1 MKRKPLPAKSR
12 LAAFIELTKPR
23 ITVLI
28 LISTALG
35 YYLGENDAINYLNFF
50 YTIFGTALLSGGA
63 GAINH
68 YIEKDLDVLMDRT
81 KSRPIPAGLITSET
95 ALYFG
100 IIQSLIGVIMLW
112 LFVNTLTAILGLATI
127 TLYLFVYTPLKKI
140 TWLNTTVGAI
150 PGAMPT
156 LGGWAASANELSPN
170 AWVLFAILFF
180 WQHPHF
186 YAIAFIY
193 KDDYDKAGL
202 KMLSGL
208 NNGVKKTA
216 LHIFLHALVLIPIS
230 TLPFFFEVSGRIYFV
245 GAYLLSNVYMLCCLP
260 FILEQSRENAR
271 LIFKTSIYYF
281 PLLFFLI
288 LADLFI

>member
-1 MKRKPLPAKSR
+1 MIKNL
-12 LAAFIELTKPR
+12 IELTKIR
-23 ITVLI
+23 IGFLVLTTTI
-28 LISTALG
+28 IG
-35 YYLGENDAINYLNFF
+35 FYLGSEGNFSSSLLL
-50 YTIFGTALLSGGA
+50 YTIIGTLCSSTGGSI
-63 GAINH
+63 INNV
-68 YIEKDLDVLMDRT
+68 IEVESDKKMDRT
-81 KSRPIPAGLITSET
+81 KDRVLPTKKISVQFALFLGLLFVVLGIFT
-95 ALYFG
+95 LY
-100 IIQSLIGVIMLW
+100 LK
-112 LFVNTLTAILGLATI
+112 VNTLTAILSALTI
-127 TLYLFVYTPLKKI
+127 ILYLFVYTPLKRVSWI
-140 TWLNTTVGAI
+140 NTSIGAI
-150 PGAMPT
+150 PGAIPP
-156 LGGWAASANELSPN
+156 LGGWTAATNSLDWGGVA
-170 AWVLFAILFF
+170 LFLILFF

-186 YAIAFIY
+186 YAIAFMY
-193 KDDYDKAGL
+193 KDDYDRAGM

-260 FILEQSRENAR
+260 FILEQSRENAS